1 MKHITAIL
9 LFTIFTSISGLVYGQ
24 SNKSISVKLRTEKKV
39 SNTGIRVKFLEMVE
53 DSRCPRDTNC
63 IWAGNAK
70 IRLEV
75 AKGSRS
81 QIIELNT
88 NTPNRDNRFG
98 GYEFRITSLTPE
110 PRSNIR
116 INPSGYVAV
125 INITAVR

>member
-9 LFTIFTSISGLVYGQ
+9 VFTILTLVSGPVYGQ

-70 IRLEV
+70 IRIEV
-75 AKGSRS
+75 SKGSRS

-88 NTPNRDNRFG
+88 NTPNKENRFG
-98 GYEFRITSLTPE
+98 GYEFKVASLTPE

-116 INPSGYVAV
+116 INPRGYVAV
-125 INITAVR
+125 ISLTAVR